1 MDFYNIFNDLCNQN
15 NIKPSVLADELK
27 ISRGTVTGW
36 KSGKIPS
43 SDILIKLST
52 RFNVSVDYLLFG
64 KDNNSALTLSIEEN
78 KIIKEYRY
86 LSDKSKTEIRSTL
99 NHLYDME
106 MQMEISSELAVPTIS
121 IPHSLFKVSAGVGEW
136 LPEES
141 WNTIL
146 ILDTPQARKAD
157 FALTIEGDSMMPD
170 FENGDIVLVKK
181 QDAVDIGQ
189 ICIYIIE
196 GNGYIKKFGGD
207 RLISLNKKYDDIL
220 FSDYDIQDI
229 HCKGLV
235 IGKV

>member
-36 KSGKIPS
+36 KSGKIPN

-64 KDNNSALTLSIEEN
+64 KDNNSSLTLSTEET

-86 LSDKSKTEIRSTL
+86 LSDKSKTEIRNTL

-106 MQMEISSELAVPTIS
+106 MQMEASSELAVPTIS

-141 WNTIL
+141 WDTIL
-146 ILDTPQARKAD
+146 ILGTPQARKAD
-157 FALTIEGDSMMPD
+157 FALTIDGDSMMPN
-170 FENGDIVLVKK
+170 FESGDIVLVKK

-207 RLISLNKKYDDIL
+207 RLISLNKEYDDIL